1 MKKEGTR
8 LAPLFF
14 LLFVL
19 ILVKNSLRLSSEE
32 LVDKVSFFLY
42 FLDRHNKLNKAIQ
55 GLLCFEIGRYQFK
68 ARLGLMCNVVMSIC
82 LNETDKLLYEP
93 KIQFE

>member
-14 LLFVL
+14 LLSIL
-19 ILVKNSLRLSSEE
+19 IFVKNSHHLSSEE

-42 FLDRHNKLNKAIQ
+42 FLDRDNKAIQ
-55 GLLCFEIGRYQFK
+55 GMLCFEIGRYQFK
-68 ARLGLMCNVVMSIC
+68 VLRGKTRFDVQCSYVYLF
-82 LNETDKLLYEP
+82 K
-93 KIQFE
+93 

>member
-14 LLFVL
+14 LLSIL
-19 ILVKNSLRLSSEE
+19 ILVKNSHHLSSEE

-42 FLDRHNKLNKAIQ
+42 FLDRDNKLNKAIQ
-55 GLLCFEIGRYQFK
+55 GTLCFEIGRYQFK
-68 ARLGLMCNVVMSIC
+68 VLRGKTRFDVQCSYVYLF
-82 LNETDKLLYEP
+82 K
-93 KIQFE
+93 